1 MYSHQNYPQHSSNKI
16 IQPEEVLKNRQDMV
30 MPLVHPKWPEFD
42 PDKAKT
48 KTIQLVIDS
57 RDRNRKNYPNPN
69 KYVLHLLDDI
79 DNVTAVELIHAYIPS
94 SGYNINESNNKI
106 NLTIGTTQNEI
117 VFNEGIYQ
125 IEDDTITETY
135 LFNEINNSIS
145 DNSISNLNITYS
157 KLLNKSIFY
166 TDFGKV
172 NTTDEITFN
181 FYGGDFN
188 YDNHL
193 GEIDTKYKKNTI
205 GYTLGFD
212 SQDIGFITTDT
223 ISYNGSQIIGIS
235 KEIKE
240 LLPKN
245 IINLIKDG
253 SNETYIKL
261 TTDTKNTIVKFS
273 YSNLSINNALNVSF
287 VNGDALLTSTEYTIH
302 LPYIL
307 SPGCVHLSEDPYILL
322 HIRDLSIYDSRD
334 KNSSKAFCKIPIEGE
349 VNFDNLSGVGIIK
362 KFSAPKRI
370 DKLDIKFLRYN
381 RLIGND
387 EILYDFKGRDHVL
400 TFAVTCSNNPYI
412 G

>member
-1 MYSHQNYPQHSSNKI
+1 
-16 IQPEEVLKNRQDMV
+16 MV

-172 NTTDEITFN
+172 NTTDEIIFN

-287 VNGDALLTSTEYTIH
+287 VHGDALLTSTEYTIH